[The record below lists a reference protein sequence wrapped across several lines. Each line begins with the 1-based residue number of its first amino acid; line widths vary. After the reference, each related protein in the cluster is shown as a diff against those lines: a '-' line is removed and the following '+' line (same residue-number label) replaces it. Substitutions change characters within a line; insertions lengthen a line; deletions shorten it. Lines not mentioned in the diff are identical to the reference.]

1 MFLRNK
7 GGFMKVKVNEEEC
20 IGCGACVSLCPE
32 VFDFNDEGYATAKEE
47 KISEELTQKVIDALE
62 SCPVDAIKRND

>member
-1 MFLRNK
+1 
-7 GGFMKVKVNEEEC
+7 MKVKINEEEC

-32 VFDFNDEGYATAKEE
+32 VFDFNDEGYATAKDENINE
-47 KISEELTQKVIDALE
+47 DLSQKVIDALE

>member
-1 MFLRNK
+1 
-7 GGFMKVKVNEEEC
+7 MKVKINEEEC

-32 VFDFNDEGYATAKEE
+32 VFDFNDEGYATAKKEE
-47 KISEELTQKVIDALE
+47 ISEELSQKVIDALE

>member
-1 MFLRNK
+1 
-7 GGFMKVKVNEEEC
+7 MKVKINEEEC

-47 KISEELTQKVIDALE
+47 EISEDLSQKVIDALE

>member
-1 MFLRNK
+1 
-7 GGFMKVKVNEEEC
+7 MKVKVNEEEC

-47 KISEELTQKVIDALE
+47 EIIEELSQKVIDALE

>member
-1 MFLRNK
+1 
-7 GGFMKVKVNEEEC
+7 MKVKINEEEC

-47 KISEELTQKVIDALE
+47 EISEELTQKVIDALE

>member
-1 MFLRNK
+1 
-7 GGFMKVKVNEEEC
+7 MKVKVNEEEC

-47 KISEELTQKVIDALE
+47 EISEELTQKVIDALE

>member
-1 MFLRNK
+1 
-7 GGFMKVKVNEEEC
+7 MKVKVNEEEC

>member
-1 MFLRNK
+1 
-7 GGFMKVKVNEEEC
+7 MKVKINEEEC

-32 VFDFNDEGYATAKEE
+32 VFGFNDEGYATTKEE
-47 KISEELTQKVIDALE
+47 EISEELTQKVIDALE

>member
-1 MFLRNK
+1 
-7 GGFMKVKVNEEEC
+7 MKIKVNDNEC

-32 VFDFNDEGYATAKEE
+32 VFDFNDEGYATAKDENINE
-47 KISEELTQKVIDALE
+47 DLSQKVIDALE